1 MVGVGTTISVVCTIT
16 DGETF
21 DGWYR
26 TGNNARKI
34 TTKIDDRI
42 NYKSEGDR
50 HTLKI
55 SKTEDGDH
63 GIYECRATSGSK
75 KAFTLSILCK

>member
-1 MVGVGTTISVVCTIT
+1 MIGVGTTISVVCTIT
-16 DGETF
+16 GETF

-26 TGNNARKI
+26 IGNNARKI

-63 GIYECRATSGSK
+63 GVYECRATSGSK